1 MSKLSKRHKVFVDE
15 FFNKKF
21 NATEAYLA
29 VYPKSNYNSARANSA
44 RLIATDNVKEE
55 IKSRLAEMHMSSDEV
70 LKELSEIARGDIGD
84 FLDNNLLIDL
94 HKGGNTKLIKR
105 LKQKTI
111 QGKENEIHD
120 IDLELYDRVK
130 VLEDIGKYHGLFS
143 DKLDITTKGESLN
156 PKEEDA
162 ERFDRAILTL
172 ADALRETVSG
182 KGTEQNS
189 PVDTSE

>member
-1 MSKLSKRHKVFVDE
+1 LGFTKKQRIFVDE
-15 FFNKKF
+15 YVKCWNASEAARRADYSKK
-21 NATEAYLA
+21 TAYAIGQENLKK
-29 VYPKSNYNSARANSA
+29 P
-44 RLIATDNVKEE
+44 E
-55 IKSRLAEMHMSSDEV
+55 IKAEIDDRLASIHMSSEEV
-70 LKELSEIARGDIGD
+70 LQELSEIARGDIGD